1 VVDEFHKVVA
11 FIFEKAFRAVLLLMV
26 HRMRLVFFAAL
37 AATLI
42 CSCESESP
50 EIGSDFFSD
59 GAMDFSYIDTA
70 TIKLST
76 IQFEKLQTGNST
88 RLLVGSYNDEKLGK
102 VTAVPYFQL
111 TPSETIDLQEENVT
125 YDYISLILPY
135 DTYSYYDTTTLM
147 RLNVFKVTEEM
158 ETDEGYLYNT
168 TKFNTELEP
177 LGSLEFRPRP
187 HQDSIE
193 IRLSDVLGQ
202 EIFLKAKE
210 GSDDLSSANFLEYLP
225 GLAVVPDTTQ
235 SSCII
240 GLGTNAKI
248 KLYYL
253 DKDEIPVTQKS
264 SSFEVTASSTNLFH
278 THTLTNRRS
287 TKLKDALEPK
297 ERLSSSLT
305 DDQAYIQAG
314 SGLALRIDIPYLR
327 ELKQL
332 ENFYVTQ
339 AILEI
344 YPIRKSSSERMP
356 LPNQLKVF
364 KADKRNEIYT
374 EIETLIDL
382 IEDVDLDRSTRYAMD
397 VTEFVKEQMALQIL
411 NENALLFTT
420 PSDTYPV
427 SAERVYIGAPSYEY
441 KTNLRIYFATVNY

>member
-1 VVDEFHKVVA
+1 
-11 FIFEKAFRAVLLLMV
+11 MV
-26 HRMRLVFFAAL
+26 HCMRLIFFAAL
-37 AATLI
+37 TNILI

-59 GAMDFSYIDTA
+59 GALDFSYIDTA

-76 IQFEKLQTGNST
+76 IQFEELKTGNSS
-88 RLLVGSYNDEKLGK
+88 RLLAGTYVDEKLGK
-102 VTAVPYFQL
+102 ITAVPYFQL
-111 TPSETIDLQEENVT
+111 TPAETIDLQDENVT

-135 DTYSYYDTTTLM
+135 DTYSYYDTATLM
-147 RLNVFKVTEEM
+147 TLKVFKVTEEM
-158 ETDEGYLYNT
+158 QTDDGYLYNT
-168 TKFNTELEP
+168 TKFSTALEP

-225 GLAVVPDTTQ
+225 GLAVMPDTTQ

-240 GLGTNAKI
+240 GIGTNAKI

-264 SSFEVTASSTNLFH
+264 SSFEVKASSTNFFH
-278 THTLTNRRS
+278 THIVTNRKS
-287 TKLKDALEPK
+287 TNLKDILEPS
-297 ERLSSSLT
+297 ERLSSGIT
-305 DDQAYIQAG
+305 EGQAYIQGG
-314 SGLALRIDIPYLR
+314 SGLALRVDMPYLR
-327 ELKQL
+327 ELKRL

-344 YPIRKSSSERMP
+344 YPIRKSSRQGTP

-374 EIETLIDL
+374 EIEDPINLN
-382 IEDVDLDRSTRYAMD
+382 EDVDLDRSTRYTMD
-397 VTEFVKEQMALQIL
+397 VTEFVKEQMELQIL

-427 SAERVYIGAPSYEY
+427 SADRIYISAPSYEY
-441 KTNLRIYFATVNY
+441 KTNLRIYFATVNN

>member
-1 VVDEFHKVVA
+1 
-11 FIFEKAFRAVLLLMV
+11 MV
-26 HRMRLVFFAAL
+26 YCMRLIFLAAL
-37 AATLI
+37 INILI

-59 GAMDFSYIDTA
+59 GALDFSYIDTA

-76 IQFEKLQTGNST
+76 IQFEELKTGNLS
-88 RLLVGSYNDEKLGK
+88 RLLAGNYVDEKLGK
-102 VTAVPYFQL
+102 ITAVPYFQL
-111 TPSETIDLQEENVT
+111 TPAETIDLQDENVT

-135 DTYSYYDTTTLM
+135 DTYSYYDTATLM
-147 RLNVFKVTEEM
+147 TLKVYKVTEEM
-158 ETDEGYLYNT
+158 QTDDGYLYNT
-168 TKFNTELEP
+168 TKFSTELEP
-177 LGSLEFRPRP
+177 IGSLEFRPRP

-210 GSDDLSSANFLEYLP
+210 GSDDLTSANFLEYLP
-225 GLAVVPDTTQ
+225 GLAVMPDTTQ

-240 GLGTNAKI
+240 GIGTNAKI

-264 SSFEVTASSTNLFH
+264 SSFEVKASSTNFFH
-278 THTLTNRRS
+278 THIVTNRKS
-287 TKLKDALEPK
+287 TNLKDILEPS
-297 ERLSSSLT
+297 ERLSSDLT
-305 DDQAYIQAG
+305 ESQAYIQGG
-314 SGLALRIDIPYLR
+314 SGLALRVDMPYLR
-327 ELKQL
+327 ELKRL

-344 YPIRKSSSERMP
+344 YPIRKSSRQGTP

-374 EIETLIDL
+374 EIEDL
-382 IEDVDLDRSTRYAMD
+382 INLNEDVDLDRSTRYAMD
-397 VTEFVKEQMALQIL
+397 VTEFVKEQMELQIL

-420 PSDTYPV
+420 ASDTYPV
-427 SAERVYIGAPSYEY
+427 SADRIYISAPSYEY
-441 KTNLRIYFATVNY
+441 KTNLRIYFATVNN